1 MSIGRPMP
9 ARSMAA
15 GRPAPA
21 RPSMGRHDPRHDPRV
36 DPRHDVR
43 VDPRHGS
50 AARPD
55 VPVER
60 PPWARDAGRVNGE
73 RVALPRAMP
82 GERLAR
88 LPQE

>member
-1 MSIGRPMP
+1 
-9 ARSMAA
+9 
-15 GRPAPA
+15 
-21 RPSMGRHDPRHDPRV
+21 
-36 DPRHDVR
+36 
-43 VDPRHGS
+43 
-50 AARPD
+50 
-55 VPVER
+55 VER

>member
-1 MSIGRPMP
+1 
-9 ARSMAA
+9 
-15 GRPAPA
+15 
-21 RPSMGRHDPRHDPRV
+21 MGRHDPRHDA
-36 DPRHDVR
+36 RHDARGAGIVR
-43 VDPRHGS
+43 PE
-50 AARPD
+50 

-73 RVALPRAMP
+73 RVALPRALP

>member
-1 MSIGRPMP
+1 MTFVSTHVIG
-9 ARSMAA
+9 
-15 GRPAPA
+15 G
-21 RPSMGRHDPRHDPRV
+21 
-36 DPRHDVR
+36 
-43 VDPRHGS
+43 

>member
-1 MSIGRPMP
+1 
-9 ARSMAA
+9 
-15 GRPAPA
+15 
-21 RPSMGRHDPRHDPRV
+21 MGRHDPRHDPRI
-36 DPRHDVR
+36 DPRHAGIV
-43 VDPRHGS
+43 
-50 AARPD
+50 RPD

-73 RVALPRAMP
+73 RIALPRAMP